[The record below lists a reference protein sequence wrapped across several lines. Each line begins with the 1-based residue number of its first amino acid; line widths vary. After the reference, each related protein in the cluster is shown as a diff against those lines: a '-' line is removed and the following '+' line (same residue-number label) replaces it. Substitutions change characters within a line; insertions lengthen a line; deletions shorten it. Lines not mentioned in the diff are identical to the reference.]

1 MKESQAA
8 LKDWTVTSIQHM
20 LRSDSP
26 ALAAHPN
33 ASISRGGQSY
43 FAAVVKELVCETF
56 RLLPVSAGA
65 AAQARRGHLHSK
77 VAPHNQVYTTIQVC
91 LRARKSFHWRSTAL
105 SCTRRCPTGCKYCT
119 QL

>member
-91 LRARKSFHWRSTAL
+91 LRAR
-105 SCTRRCPTGCKYCT
+105 
-119 QL
+119 